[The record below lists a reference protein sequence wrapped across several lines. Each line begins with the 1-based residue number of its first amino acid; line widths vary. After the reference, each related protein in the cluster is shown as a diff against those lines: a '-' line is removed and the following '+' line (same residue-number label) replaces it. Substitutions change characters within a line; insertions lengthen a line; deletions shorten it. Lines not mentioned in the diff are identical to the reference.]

1 MALLELAGVCKGYG
15 HDPRAVLRDVDLAI
29 DRGELVAVVGRSGA
43 GKTTLLSILA
53 GLVAPSRGTVRMDG
67 KAVTRPGPERAVVFQ
82 SYSLLPW
89 KSVDD
94 NVRLA
99 VDRVHAAWPR
109 TKRREHADRYVSLV
123 GLTHARDRRPHE
135 LSGGMRQRVAVARA
149 LAMEPAVLLMDEP
162 LAALDAFTRAALQVE
177 IENIWQ
183 RERRTALLVTNDV
196 DEALRLAD
204 RIIPLEVGPLERGG
218 ASLGAAIAVDL
229 PRPRAG
235 RELERDPRYRALRT
249 ELVARLRGL
258 PVMPAL
264 PLPAPLE
271 VAA

>member
-1 MALLELAGVCKGYG
+1 MALLELEGVCKGYG
-15 HDPRAVLRDVDLAI
+15 RDPRAVLRDVDLSI

-53 GLVAPSRGTVRMDG
+53 GLVSPCRGTVRMAG
-67 KAVTRPGPERAVVFQ
+67 KAVTKPGPERAVVFQ

-89 KSVDD
+89 KSVDE

-99 VDRVHAAWPR
+99 VDRVHRSWSKA
-109 TKRREHADRYVSLV
+109 KRREHADRYVSLV

-149 LAMEPAVLLMDEP
+149 LAMEPEVLLMDEP
-162 LAALDAFTRAALQVE
+162 LAALDAFTRATLQAE
-177 IENIWQ
+177 IETMWQ

-204 RIIPLEVGPLERGG
+204 RIIPMEMGDVP
-218 ASLGAAIAVDL
+218 SLGAAIRVEL

-235 RELERDPRYRALRT
+235 RELDRDPRYRALRA
-249 ELVARLRGL
+249 ELVARLRGQSATT
-258 PVMPAL
+258 VAL
-264 PLPAPLE
+264 PLPPPLE

>member
-1 MALLELAGVCKGYG
+1 MALLELEGVCKGYG
-15 HDPRAVLRDVDLAI
+15 GDPRTVLRDVHLTIA
-29 DRGELVAVVGRSGA
+29 RGELVAVVGRSGA
-43 GKTTLLSILA
+43 GKTTLLSIVA
-53 GLVAPSRGTVRMDG
+53 GLLAPCRGAVRMDG
-67 KAVTRPGPERAVVFQ
+67 RPVTRPGPERAVVFQ

-99 VDRVHAAWPR
+99 VDRVHGSWSKA
-109 TKRREHADRYVSLV
+109 KRRAHVDRYVELV
-123 GLTHARDRRPHE
+123 GLTHARERRPGE

-149 LAMEPAVLLMDEP
+149 LAMEPEVLLMDEP
-162 LAALDAFTRAALQVE
+162 LAALDAFTRAALQIE
-177 IENIWQ
+177 IESIWQ

-204 RIIPLEVGPLERGG
+204 RIIPLELGDGP
-218 ASLGAAIAVDL
+218 SLGEAIEVNL

-235 RELERDPRYRALRT
+235 RQLDSDPRYRALRAT
-249 ELVARLRGL
+249 LIARLRGERADAPL
-258 PVMPAL
+258 PL